1 MKDSKKLAFR
11 GGSYSLLITVVV
23 LAILI
28 VLNILVRALPTTL
41 TKYDMSAA
49 KIFSVTS
56 NTKAVV
62 NALDEDV
69 NIYWVVQSGE
79 EDKILETLL
88 GKYQSMSSHIKVI
101 KRNPDVFP
109 TFAAKYTDDTVQNNS
124 LIVECG
130 DISRYVPIYDI
141 YDQDVDVNTMAYNNS
156 FDGEAAITSAINYVT
171 TDEHPCIYR
180 LTGHGEP
187 ALPSDFNDL
196 ITRANYDVADLSLAE
211 EDSVPEDASCVVIF
225 GSTRDISPEEKEL
238 LSSYVEGGGC
248 ILGFAGPTENGLL
261 ENLYSILSDYAVEMR
276 DGVVIEEIP
285 KYYAFQKPFIII
297 PHMEDTEIT
306 HALTEADYKP
316 MMAVTAGMS
325 VGESSRARITPL
337 MYTSQSAFSKIEGL
351 ALKSYM
357 KDTGDIDGPFTLG
370 VDINVKTGGEII
382 WFPSSEFIT
391 NAYNAYSSGA
401 NAELAMNALASMVG
415 EGDKLEIR
423 SKSLN
428 FNYLTISETQGKLL
442 KILMI
447 GAIPVLY
454 LGIGISSVV
463 ETRRKQ
469 NEEIE

>member
-1 MKDSKKLAFR
+1 MKNSRKLAFR

-28 VLNILVRALPTTL
+28 VLNILARALPTTL

-49 KIFSVTS
+49 KLYSLTS

-88 GKYQSMSSHIKVI
+88 GKYQSMSGHIKVI
-101 KRNPDVFP
+101 KRNPDIFP
-109 TFAAKYTDDTVQNNS
+109 TFAAKYTDETVQNNS

-141 YDQDVDVNTMAYNNS
+141 YDQNVDVNTMAYNNS
-156 FDGEAAITSAINYVT
+156 FDGEAAVTSAINYVT
-171 TDEHPCIYR
+171 TDEHPCVYR

-196 ITRANYDVADLSLAE
+196 ITRANYDLAELSLAE
-211 EDSVPEDASCVVIF
+211 GDGVPEDAACVVIF
-225 GSTRDISPEEKEL
+225 APLSDVSPEEKSM
-238 LSSYVEGGGC
+238 LSAYVENGGC
-248 ILGFAGPTENGLL
+248 ILSFSGPTQNGLL
-261 ENLYSILSDYAVEMR
+261 ENLYGLLSDYAVEMQ
-276 DGVVIEEIP
+276 DGLVIEEIP
-285 KYYAFQKPFIII
+285 KYFAFQKPYIIL
-297 PHMEDTEIT
+297 PHMGESEIT
-306 HALTEADYKP
+306 RALTEAEYTP
-316 MMAVTAGMS
+316 MMAVTSGMI
-325 VGESSRARITPL
+325 VGKSSRANLTPL
-337 MYTSQSAFSKIEGL
+337 MTTSQSAFSKLSGL
-351 ALKSYM
+351 ATKTYM
-357 KDTGDIDGPFTLG
+357 KEDGDIDGPFALG
-370 VDINVKTGGEII
+370 VDIDVKTGGEII
-382 WFPSSEFIT
+382 WFASSEFLV
-391 NAYNAYSSGA
+391 NEYNALASGA
-401 NAELAMNALASMVG
+401 NAEMAMNALASMVG

-442 KILMI
+442 RTLMI

-454 LGIGISSVV
+454 LAIGISSVV

>member
-28 VLNILVRALPTTL
+28 VVNILARALPTTL

-79 EDKILETLL
+79 EDKIIETLL

-109 TFAAKYTDDTVQNNS
+109 TFAAKYTDETVQNNS

-141 YDQDVDVNTMAYNNS
+141 YDQNVDVNTMAYNNS

-180 LTGHGEP
+180 LVGHGEP
-187 ALPSDFNDL
+187 TLPSDFGDL
-196 ITRANYDVADLSLAE
+196 ITRANYDLAELSLAE
-211 EDSVPEDASCVVIF
+211 ENGVPEDAACVLIYD
-225 GSTRDISPEEKEL
+225 SRSDISSEEKDIL
-238 LSSYVEGGGC
+238 AAYVEGGGC
-248 ILGFAGPTENGLL
+248 ILAFSGPTENGLL
-261 ENLYSILSDYAVEMR
+261 ENLYSILSDYAVEMQ

-285 KYYAFQKPFIII
+285 KYYGYQKPYIVL
-297 PHMEDTEIT
+297 PHMGESEIT
-306 HALTEADYKP
+306 QALTEADYTP
-316 MMAVTAGMS
+316 MLAVTAGMV
-325 VGESSRARITPL
+325 VGTSSRSVNTSL
-337 MYTSQSAFSKIEGL
+337 MTSSQSAFSKLAGL
-351 ALKSYM
+351 SLKTYM
-357 KDTGDIDGPFTLG
+357 KEDGDIDGPFTLA

-382 WFPSSEFIT
+382 WFGSSEFLT

-469 NEEIE
+469 NEEVE